1 MTKSVL
7 SPQVQEIRRLNDELR
22 QTHKGGKVV
31 LSTGVAALSEPE
43 IAAILAAVASFEEF
57 TRDNDPH
64 GEHDCALFDWREHRV
79 MFKIDYYDP
88 SLQFHSNDP
97 TDPKITARVM
107 TVMFAS
113 EY

>member
-7 SPQVQEIRRLNDELR
+7 SHQVREIRRLNDELR
-22 QTHKGGKVV
+22 QRFKGGKVM
-31 LSTGVAALSEPE
+31 LSAGIAALSKPE
-43 IAAILAAVASFEEF
+43 IASIIAAVASFEEF
-57 TRDNDPH
+57 TGDNDPH
-64 GEHDCALFDWREHRV
+64 SEHDCALLDWQEHRI

-88 SLQFHSNDP
+88 SLQFHSDDP
-97 TDPKITARVM
+97 ADPKITTRVM